1 MTQPDVPVLRRQLED
16 SGDGI
21 TWRDRLAAAGL
32 AITIFGCTLNY
43 PKWTFGTT
51 PADIFTILGIACM
64 TVGGMT
70 RYMRIPAGVWLGIW
84 LMLGS
89 GLTPV
94 LFATGSGEAFA
105 TVLKLA
111 YLFWWA
117 ALAAATIRRL
127 DTHRG
132 TMHLVG
138 AALVMAS
145 LSVILAP
152 QLRRLPL
159 LSMLIAVGEYRAT
172 GTFENPNMTA
182 AFLFAGLL
190 YLPWSMRPRD
200 LLVGIPTRLVV
211 LLAFIMSGSFGGV
224 MALALAVGWCGLG
237 WLTRSAGPW
246 RRPILTASALSLV
259 GGLVFVSLV
268 PSVALPL
275 APLGDAIFPGRNFRS
290 SVMDRVNNTGST
302 LVIWRQ
308 SPFLGQGAGLLGQ
321 RQKEEHLVGWGG
333 HNEYATTLAE
343 RGVVGFVGLAALLSM
358 SMLRGVRGMVSGDE
372 GDRGLFARHLGC
384 LLGLCAYGTSH
395 DVIHH
400 RILWV
405 VFLLLWALPLYR
417 DVDEPGE

>member
-1 MTQPDVPVLRRQLED
+1 MTLPDVPVLHRPAEAAGD
-16 SGDGI
+16 SPD
-21 TWRDRLAAAGL
+21 WRDRLAGLGL
-32 AITIFGCTLNY
+32 AITIFGCTLNF
-43 PKWTFGTT
+43 PKWAFGTT
-51 PADIFTILGIACM
+51 PADIFTVLGILLM
-64 TVGGMT
+64 TIGGMV
-70 RYMRIPAGVWLGIW
+70 RRVRVPAGAWLGIW

-89 GLTPV
+89 GLTPM
-94 LFATGSGEAFA
+94 LFATGSAEAFA

-117 ALAAATIRRL
+117 ALAAATVRRL
-127 DTHRG
+127 DSHRG

-138 AALVMAS
+138 AALVLAS
-145 LSVILAP
+145 LSVIFAP

-159 LSMLIAVGEYRAT
+159 LSMLISVGEYRAA

-182 AFLFAGLL
+182 AFLFAGLV
-190 YLPWSMRPRD
+190 YLPWSLRPRD
-200 LLVGIPTRLVV
+200 LLVGLPTRLIV

-224 MALALAVGWCGLG
+224 MALALALGWCGLG
-237 WLTRSAGPW
+237 WLTRSTGPW
-246 RRPILTASALSLV
+246 RGTILAASALGAI
-259 GGLVFVSLV
+259 GGLVLLSLV
-268 PSVALPL
+268 PSMALPL

-321 RQKEEHLVGWGG
+321 RQREEHLVGWGG

-343 RGVVGFVGLAALLSM
+343 RGVVGFVGLAALFAM
-358 SMLRGVRGMVSGDE
+358 TILRSVRGMTSGDE
-372 GDRGLFARHLGC
+372 EDRGLFTRHLGC

-405 VFLLLWALPLYR
+405 VFLLLWALPLCR